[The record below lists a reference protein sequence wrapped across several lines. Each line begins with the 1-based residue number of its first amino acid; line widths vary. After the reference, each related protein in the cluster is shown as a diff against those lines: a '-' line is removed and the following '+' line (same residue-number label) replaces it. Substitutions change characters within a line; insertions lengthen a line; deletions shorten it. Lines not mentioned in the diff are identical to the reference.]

1 MKSIIN
7 DLSFHR
13 MLDVRIDDFKSCDD
27 FNYVDLMFSNEREEQ
42 FELTLFCSTRVDL
55 ISMLDGL
62 REQITNTLQE
72 LDNDA

>member
-1 MKSIIN
+1 MKSMIN

-13 MLDVRIDDFKSCDD
+13 MTDVSIDDFKACDD
-27 FNYVDLMFSNEREEQ
+27 FNYVDLLFSNEREEE

-72 LDNDA
+72 LDDNV